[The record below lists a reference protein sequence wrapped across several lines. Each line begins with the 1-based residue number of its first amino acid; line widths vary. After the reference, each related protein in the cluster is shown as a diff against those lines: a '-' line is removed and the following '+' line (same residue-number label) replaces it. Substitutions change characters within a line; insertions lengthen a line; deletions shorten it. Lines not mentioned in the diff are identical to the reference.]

1 MPQNLLSLKPTFG
14 FDLSHLV
21 DGLDFNRNGETM
33 RKMIWLVLGL
43 AMSQLAC
50 ADNTSIKHS
59 SGAASLR
66 GSLRL
71 SGSVASAL
79 VASGQVTLAVS
90 AAPLAIGVSV
100 GLVGASVA
108 GTSSNASANASTI
121 TDTQAIGTPLP
132 ITQEVLTIA
141 PPNVALQNNNSER
154 KTSTERKP

>member
-1 MPQNLLSLKPTFG
+1 
-14 FDLSHLV
+14 
-21 DGLDFNRNGETM
+21 M
-33 RKMIWLVLGL
+33 RKIIWVVLGL
-43 AMSQLAC
+43 GISQLVW
-50 ADNTSIKHS
+50 ADSTSTQHS
-59 SGAASLR
+59 PGAASLR

-90 AAPLAIGVSV
+90 AAPLAIGASV

-108 GTSSNASANASTI
+108 GTSSNASTI
-121 TDTQAIGTPLP
+121 TDTQPIGTPLP

-141 PPNVALQNNNSER
+141 PPNVALQSNNSER

>member
-1 MPQNLLSLKPTFG
+1 MQK
-14 FDLSHLV
+14 
-21 DGLDFNRNGETM
+21 R
-33 RKMIWLVLGL
+33 IWIALGL
-43 AMSQLAC
+43 VACQLAW

-59 SGAASLR
+59 PGAASSR

-90 AAPLAIGVSV
+90 AAPLAIGASV

-108 GTSSNASANASTI
+108 APSSNASANASTI
-121 TDTQAIGTPLP
+121 SDAQPIGTPLP

-141 PPNVALQNNNSER
+141 PPNVALQSNHPER

>member
-1 MPQNLLSLKPTFG
+1 
-14 FDLSHLV
+14 
-21 DGLDFNRNGETM
+21 M
-33 RKMIWLVLGL
+33 RKMMWVVLGL
-43 AMSQLAC
+43 GISQLAW
-50 ADNTSIKHS
+50 ADSTSTQHS
-59 SGAASLR
+59 PGASSLR

-79 VASGQVTLAVS
+79 AASGQVTLAVS
-90 AAPLAIGVSV
+90 AAPLAIGTSV

-121 TDTQAIGTPLP
+121 SDAQPIGAPLP

-141 PPNVALQNNNSER
+141 PPNVALQNNNTER